1 MGTLSLVFGI
11 ILILG
16 GLAFLAQGLG
26 LIVLFQI
33 YDSTPTLL
41 QTLYILIPSIVA
53 VVVGALLISK
63 YDADKNEP
71 KKTELSGGYDAEL

>member
-1 MGTLSLVFGI
+1 
-11 ILILG
+11 
-16 GLAFLAQGLG
+16 

-71 KKTELSGGYDAEL
+71 KKTERSGGRDAEL